1 MVRVKFLVFA
11 FLALGLGLAHLSVLS
26 GPIGTHAREEAQAQA
41 AAGTAEV
48 VRTLEARRGIARAL
62 ALKLAATSELASAAQ
77 DLSGPDAPTPERFA
91 LWRSAAEA
99 ALPK

>member
-11 FLALGLGLAHLSVLS
+11 LMALGLGLAHLSVLS
-26 GPIGTHAREEAQAQA
+26 GPMGTQAKEEAQSQA

-62 ALKLAATSELASAAQ
+62 ALKLAASSDLAAAAQ
-77 DLSGPDAPTPERFA
+77 DMSGPEAPTAERFSPVRTVA
-91 LWRSAAEA
+91 
-99 ALPK
+99 